1 MCLSYFYCMKVT
13 TFKNYLIMFKLDCT
27 RKTTCNSV
35 QTKIN
40 SYIWCTVLV
49 KVLLDIEWLPPS
61 LNYLEASLFLTLT
74 QLQCTWSHSAI
85 QTDLLSTGDFQ
96 YKHLP
101 CQNEVSWIN
110 ISQMETFF
118 NRQIPIN
125 QKKDG
130 DGVAD
135 LDPDLFA
142 TMTPTI
148 NMYTVKWR

>member
-1 MCLSYFYCMKVT
+1 
-13 TFKNYLIMFKLDCT
+13 
-27 RKTTCNSV
+27 
-35 QTKIN
+35 
-40 SYIWCTVLV
+40 
-49 KVLLDIEWLPPS
+49 
-61 LNYLEASLFLTLT
+61 
-74 QLQCTWSHSAI
+74 
-85 QTDLLSTGDFQ
+85 
-96 YKHLP
+96 
-101 CQNEVSWIN
+101 
-110 ISQMETFF
+110 METFF